1 MAASQE
7 PGSTPSFQGFVPA
20 DFRVFA
26 LPGFDA
32 RMQELRGYLRPRLL
46 AMAECVRP
54 ALESSLDRPLF
65 PHVAAHLRRRVNPPP
80 ETWAAFGPSPRGY
93 KSFAH
98 FAVGIHADGI
108 FLRLVLKDEALQDR
122 RFLAGLLRDDASAYL
137 TAMPDDLTIHAD
149 PAPPDLDAPAVAQVR
164 DRGALFVPGLL
175 RSRDSQW
182 AVGLDVPREDP
193 RLTTVE
199 GVTDLAANTLR
210 GVLPIWQVL
219 PSWWNHTLWSPGRDG
234 SQGPPPDTIPGA

>member
-20 DFRVFA
+20 DFHVFA

-46 AMAECVRP
+46 AMAESVRP
-54 ALESSLDRPLF
+54 ALESTLGRPLF
-65 PHVAAHLRRRVNPPP
+65 PHVAAHLRRRVNPPS

-98 FAVGIHADGI
+98 FAIGIHADGL
-108 FLRLVLKDEALQDR
+108 FFRLVLKDEALQDR
-122 RFLAGLLRDDASAYL
+122 RFLGGLLRDEPQSYL
-137 TAMPDDLTIHAD
+137 DPLPDDLTIHQEPLASD
-149 PAPPDLDAPAVAQVR
+149 IEIQSVAAVR
-164 DRGALFVPGLL
+164 DHGSVFVPGLL
-175 RSRDSQW
+175 RSRDTQW
-182 AVGLDVPREDP
+182 SVGLDVPREDP
-193 RLTTVE
+193 RLLTLE
-199 GVTDLAANTLR
+199 GVTGLAANTLR
-210 GVLPIWQVL
+210 GVLPVWEVL

-234 SQGPPPDTIPGA
+234 SQ